1 MQDKLAGQTPASS
14 LHEQLA
20 QYPHLQR
27 MVTRQLEL
35 TPQHEPFFRRRF
47 AQATVDDLASCDR
60 LAREIALLSGSK
72 YDEFLLSY
80 DFICKIQRDEE
91 IYFRR
96 NKTYRLKSFQ
106 EAIDTVYSNTAYMQQ
121 YMRGLLVT
129 QVYWSNHTASI
140 GFYST
145 EFLAGNRPG
154 YELLEIGPGH
164 GLLLARAISDKRA
177 RRVTGWD
184 LSQAS
189 LSETREALAALGL
202 NDGFALEERNLFD
215 APTDVLFDAVVFSEV
230 LEHLEEPER
239 ALKSIRNVV
248 RPGGRLFVNVPINSP
263 APDHIFLLKTPEA
276 AIAFVEQFGFTVER
290 TGFFP
295 ATNYT
300 LEQSRKHS
308 LTISVCLIARAV

>member
-1 MQDKLAGQTPASS
+1 MQNKLAADSPTSRLDQ
-14 LHEQLA
+14 QLA
-20 QYPHLQR
+20 RYPNLQK

-35 TPQHEPFFRRRF
+35 TPQHEPFFIRRF
-47 AQATVDDLASCDR
+47 GQATADDLASCDS
-60 LAREIALLSGSK
+60 LAHEIALLSGSK

-96 NKTYRLKSFQ
+96 NKSYRLKNFQ
-106 EAIDTVYSNTAYMQQ
+106 EAIDTVYSNRPYMQQ

-140 GFYST
+140 GFYAKD
-145 EFLAGNRPG
+145 FLGGNPAG

-164 GLLLARAISDKRA
+164 GLLLARAISDQRA
-177 RRVTGWD
+177 GRVTGWD

-202 NDGFALEERNLFD
+202 KDGFALEERNLFD
-215 APTDVLFDAVVFSEV
+215 APKDASFDAVVFSEV

-239 ALKSIRNVV
+239 ALKAIRKVV

-263 APDHIFLLKTPEA
+263 APDHIFLLKSPEEA
-276 AIAFVEQFGFTVER
+276 VAFVEQFGFKVER

-300 LEQSRKHS
+300 LEQSRKHA

>member
-1 MQDKLAGQTPASS
+1 MQNKLTADSPTPG
-14 LHEQLA
+14 LDQQLA
-20 QYPHLQR
+20 RYPNLQR

-35 TPQHEPFFRRRF
+35 TPQHEPFFIRRF
-47 AQATVDDLASCDR
+47 GQATADDLSSCDS
-60 LAREIALLSGSK
+60 LAHEIALLSGSK

-96 NKTYRLKSFQ
+96 NKSYRLNNFQ
-106 EAIDTVYSNTAYMQQ
+106 EAIDTVYSNRPYMQQ

-140 GFYST
+140 GFYAKD
-145 EFLAGNRPG
+145 FLGGNPAG

-177 RRVTGWD
+177 GRVTGWD

-202 NDGFALEERNLFD
+202 KDGFSLEERNLFD
-215 APTDVLFDAVVFSEV
+215 APKDISFDAVVFSEV

-239 ALKSIRNVV
+239 ALKAIRKVV

-263 APDHIFLLKTPEA
+263 APDHIFLLKSPEEA
-276 AIAFVEQFGFTVER
+276 VAFVERFGFKVER

-300 LEQSRKHS
+300 LEQSRKHA